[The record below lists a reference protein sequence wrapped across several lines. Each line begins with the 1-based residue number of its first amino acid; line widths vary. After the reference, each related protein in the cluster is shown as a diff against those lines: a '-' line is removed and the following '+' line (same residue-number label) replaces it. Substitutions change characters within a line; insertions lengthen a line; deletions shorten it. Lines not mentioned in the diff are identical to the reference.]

1 MGVELTE
8 KKDCVN
14 MIIRLECEINGAVEE
29 MDVSDSMSLSE
40 LKMLACVQFLGV
52 EGGDEY
58 ELVFQNRPIGK
69 DDMASTTLLQNNIPN
84 NCVIKLRKTE
94 RNQPVTKKA
103 KGRDQEDFL
112 ASAMGSF

>member
-1 MGVELTE
+1 
-8 KKDCVN
+8 

-69 DDMASTTLLQNNIPN
+69 NDMASTTLLQNNIPN

-94 RNQPVTKKA
+94 RNQPPVTKKA
-103 KGRDQEDFL
+103 KGRGNNQ
-112 ASAMGSF
+112 GHV